1 MKRLPTPGARGPHP
15 ARGFTLVELLVALAL
30 ATMLGLVI
38 FLSLGSLESNG
49 IRASDSAQLQNNAR
63 IGMTLLADD
72 LSRAGFMLYGPS
84 GQGRCARLLT
94 YNSQLSP
101 NQMTNQW
108 PVSSIVQTSGG
119 TLPGTTGL
127 SFGYANPGGA
137 ATDAITV
144 AYAADFGLS
153 SPAAAGGVR
162 VVKATNGTLSNASL
176 FVANTAGFHVGDID
190 MVVLPSRSVCIRF
203 QVTQTGGGGAGNIVH
218 NSGANTSLINP
229 PNGFNGVS
237 SLANPALA
245 PALSTAD
252 LAQAYVEDF
261 GSTAG
266 PNGPLTVTY
275 SIQPDAASP
284 GTPDLRRTVVDA
296 LGHVVSDTTVAHNV
310 VLLHALFAPLVNGQL
325 QAFVPWSGSSSS
337 IVGNNQQNQ
346 VGAVEFAY
354 VLRRPNTAG
363 RTGNPASLSVLDE
376 TYTPPAGNAYQYQVF
391 SQVVYLRN
399 VAWNQS

>member
-1 MKRLPTPGARGPHP
+1 MRRPLVPIPHGAPR

-38 FLSLGSLESNG
+38 FLSFGSLESNG
-49 IRASDSAQLQNNAR
+49 IRASDSAQLQSNAR

-84 GQGRCARLLT
+84 GQSRCARLLT
-94 YNSQLSP
+94 YNSQLS
-101 NQMTNQW
+101 NQMTSQW
-108 PVSSIVQTSGG
+108 PVSSVVQTSSGA
-119 TLPGTTGL
+119 LPGTTGL

-153 SPAAAGGVR
+153 SPAAGGGVR

-237 SLANPALA
+237 SLANPALT

-275 SIQPDAASP
+275 SIRPDPASP

-296 LGHVVSDTTVAHNV
+296 LGTVVSDTTVAHNV

-325 QAFVPWSGSSSS
+325 QAFVPWSGTSTS
-337 IVGNNQQNQ
+337 IVSNNQQNQ

-354 VLRRPNTAG
+354 VVRRPNTAG
-363 RTGNPASLSVLDE
+363 RTGNPTSLKVLDE